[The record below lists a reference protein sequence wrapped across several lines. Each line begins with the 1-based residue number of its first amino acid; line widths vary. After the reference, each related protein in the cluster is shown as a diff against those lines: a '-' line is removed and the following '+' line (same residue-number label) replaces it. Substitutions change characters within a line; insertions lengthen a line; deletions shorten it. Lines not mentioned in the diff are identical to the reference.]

1 MSHGGCCVETGC
13 GAGGE
18 GNYGLLRSA
27 AGGRGAT
34 VLALAFA
41 ALTFF
46 LGLERRP
53 RAYKFSI
60 SDDASAGREDST
72 GWMSFGIDLVNERAL
87 AGAGRFT
94 QSVSAP
100 VIVGRH
106 AWRSEQQASREAGA
120 QSSTRGA
127 AAGASECNKRRPT
140 APSRAHAVAGGLN
153 GSTAGLGQ
161 FCSLAAAGQCASSSS
176 MRAAEAAPTTDDP
189 CLCGVRADANSH
201 RSLRNGPSRPWTPFQ
216 LNARP

>member
-1 MSHGGCCVETGC
+1 MRAEAEAADDLTGPDDTESARERAV
-13 GAGGE
+13 GVTLERPPVSADWRDE
-18 GNYGLLRSA
+18 RERERRLLRSA

-60 SDDASAGREDST
+60 SDDASAGREDAT

-106 AWRSEQQASREAGA
+106 AWGSEQQASREAGA

-127 AAGASECNKRRPT
+127 AAGARP
-140 APSRAHAVAGGLN
+140 
-153 GSTAGLGQ
+153 
-161 FCSLAAAGQCASSSS
+161 
-176 MRAAEAAPTTDDP
+176 ME
-189 CLCGVRADANSH
+189 
-201 RSLRNGPSRPWTPFQ
+201 
-216 LNARP
+216 